1 MTQTNNYYSYD
12 SHNVTTTTTNNYSS
26 TDSHNTTTTIT
37 TVDNSSVDSH
47 DTTTNV
53 SLIGGGILG
62 GSLNN
67 VLSGNTLLNLGD
79 VLSGNTVGD
88 VLSNDQILSPTL
100 NVGDVNLGIS
110 DVVHDVLNPSFLN
123 SLNVG
128 DILSPDL
135 TANVLN
141 GVTTAIGDVLS
152 PNIGDVLPGLN
163 GSNILNVADVGNIA
177 ASVLPIAG
185 DVLGNVNIA
194 DLSHLTATVGNVLPI
209 ATGLL
214 EQVSDVGNV
223 NIPVVSDI
231 LSGNVTNIA
240 GDVLSHIA
248 NGDLSNLTANLP
260 VVANVLNDV
269 GNGNLDHITTNLGT
283 TVGDVLSHI
292 GSGDL
297 SGITASLPA
306 NIAAPITG
314 VIGDIANGAIGA
326 NATTVVG
333 DVLSHIADAGL
344 ANGSIGDVVSHIA
357 SLGTGDLN
365 VLNVSDIAHNVAAN
379 LVGNVSSIVSGQAGD
394 LVHNLASV
402 DLSDVGAVLHAQP
415 IHDIVASNL
424 DLDHLTNTLN
434 LFDVGHL
441 DVGHDIHHA

>member
-26 TDSHNTTTTIT
+26 TDSHDTTTTI
-37 TVDNSSVDSH
+37 DSH
-47 DTTTNV
+47 DTNV
-53 SLIGGGILG
+53 SLIGGGILD

-79 VLSGNTVGD
+79 VLSGNTIGD
-88 VLSNDQILSPTL
+88 VLSNDPILSPTV

-110 DVVHDVLNPSFLN
+110 DVVHDVLNPSVLN
-123 SLNVG
+123 NLNVG
-128 DILSPDL
+128 NILSPDL

-141 GVTTAIGDVLS
+141 GVTTTLGDVLSPNIGDVLS
-152 PNIGDVLPGLN
+152 PNIGDVLSGLN

-177 ASVLPIAG
+177 ANVLPVAG
-185 DVLGNVNIA
+185 DLLGNVNVA
-194 DLSHLTATVGNVLPI
+194 DLSHLTATVGDVLPI

-214 EQVSDVGNV
+214 GHVGDIGNLNV
-223 NIPVVSDI
+223 PVVSDV

-240 GDVLSHIA
+240 SDILGHVADG
-248 NGDLSNLTANLP
+248 NLSNLTANLP
-260 VVANVLNDV
+260 VVANVLDDI
-269 GNGNLDHITTNLGT
+269 GNGNLDHITTNLGSSI
-283 TVGDVLSHI
+283 GDVLSHI

-297 SGITASLPA
+297 SGITASLPT

-314 VIGDIANGAIGA
+314 IVGDIANGAIGA
-326 NATTVVG
+326 NVAPVVG

-344 ANGSIGDVVSHIA
+344 ANGSIGDIVSHIA
-357 SLGTGDLN
+357 SLGTGDLTAP
-365 VLNVSDIAHNVAAN
+365 LNISDIGHNIAAD
-379 LVGNVSSIVSGQAGD
+379 VIGNVSSIVSGQAGD

-415 IHDIVASNL
+415 IHDIAATNL
-424 DLDHLTNTLN
+424 DLDHLTNTVN
-434 LFDVGHL
+434 LFDLGHL
-441 DVGHDIHHA
+441 DLGHDIHHA